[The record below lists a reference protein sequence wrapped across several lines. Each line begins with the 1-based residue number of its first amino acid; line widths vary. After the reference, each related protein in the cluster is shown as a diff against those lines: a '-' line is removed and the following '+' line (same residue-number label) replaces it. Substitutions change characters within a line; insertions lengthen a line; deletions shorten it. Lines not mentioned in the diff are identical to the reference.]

1 MSVEQHRREAAEGV
15 ACAVLTISDS
25 RTLEDDRSG
34 AEIGRRIEEAGHR
47 VAARRVIPDDVG
59 RISGALRALATD
71 VTIDAVI
78 TNGGTGVAPRDNT
91 HDVLEQ
97 LLTRRL
103 EGFGEL
109 FRMLSYEKVGS
120 AAMLSRAI
128 GGLIGTTVVFALP
141 GSPDACRLAMEKLI
155 VPELGHLVALANPN
169 KWRR

>member
-1 MSVEQHRREAAEGV
+1 MSVEEHKKEAAQSV
-15 ACAVLTISDS
+15 ACAVLTISDT
-25 RTLEDDRSG
+25 RTLDDDASGEEIRKWLED
-34 AEIGRRIEEAGHR
+34 AGHR
-47 VAARRVIPDDVG
+47 VAARRIIPDDVE
-59 RISGALRALATD
+59 RISGALRALAND

-78 TNGGTGVAPRDNT
+78 TSGGTGIAPRDNT

-103 EGFGEL
+103 DGFGEL
-109 FRMLSYEKVGS
+109 FRAISYEKIGS

-128 GGLIGTTVVFALP
+128 GGLIGTTVVFSLP

-155 VPELGHLVALANPN
+155 VPELGHLVALAHPN